1 MADFKAGVLTDLG
14 KALAAKVEAGKCKF
28 QFTKMKVGDGS
39 PATIEPMTDLA
50 SPKKVLDL
58 SAVTPY
64 DKGTCDV
71 EAVMTNADLD
81 KGFYLK
87 EIGLFATD
95 PDVGEILYCVTTA
108 PDADYIQAKGGATVL
123 SVAIHMTIAINS
135 VDDVVT
141 DVDIKGLVTAADLKV
156 HNESE
161 TAHENLLMV
170 TSTADKPASMSDRGL
185 WVEIKDGLKSILHHW
200 NKTTNSYDTIHPE
213 TETSQITDFDTA
225 VNGKINT
232 HNSSSTAHS
241 TLFSQCEKTS
251 SLANDI
257 VTKLAQTTAI
267 SVISAL
273 QTNSWFGQLLKLVL
287 NASGMK
293 YLIAGNGYICFG
305 SLFGGLIIQWGHAMN
320 KNGYYRTAD
329 FPIAFPTAVFMALA
343 TMGALENDESV
354 YGCVWNYEETTRT
367 TVQLRVT
374 DLVGNP
380 WFIAVGI

>member
-39 PATIEPMTDLA
+39 PSSIEQMTDLA

-58 SAVTPY
+58 SSVTPY

-71 EAVMTNADLD
+71 EAVITNADLD

-95 PDVGEILYCVTTA
+95 PDVGEILYCVATA
-108 PDADYIQAKGGATVL
+108 HDADYIQAKGGATVL
-123 SVAIHMTIAINS
+123 SVAIHMTIAIKS

-141 DVDIKGLVTAADLKV
+141 DVDIKGLATAADLKA
-156 HNESE
+156 HNSSE

-170 TSTADKPASMSDRGL
+170 TSTADKPAFMSDRGL
-185 WVEIKDGLKSILHHW
+185 WVEIKSGIKAVLHRW
-200 NKTTNSYDTIHPE
+200 NKTTKSYDTIHPE
-213 TETSQITDFDTA
+213 TETSQITDFDNA
-225 VNGKINT
+225 VNSKINT

-241 TLFSQCEKTS
+241 TLFNQCEKTS
-251 SLANDI
+251 NLANDI

-293 YLIAGNGYICFG
+293 YLIAPNGYICFG
-305 SLFGGLIIQWGHAMN
+305 SLFGGLIIQWGYTSSGQKDWEVVYPVSFSDH
-320 KNGYYRTAD
+320 GI
-329 FPIAFPTAVFMALA
+329 PIVSKVGSSA
-343 TMGALENDESV
+343 TS
-354 YGCVWNYEETTRT
+354 
-367 TVQLRVT
+367 T
-374 DLVGNP
+374 D
-380 WFIAVGI
+380 VGIIGGKEKLYMHISEMITTLQGIYWIAIGK

>member
-64 DKGTCDV
+64 DEGTCDV

-81 KGFYLK
+81 KGFYLR

-95 PDVGEILYCVTTA
+95 PDVGEILYCVATA
-108 PDADYIQAKGGATVL
+108 GDADYIQAKGGATVL

-141 DVDIKGLVTAADLKV
+141 DVDIKGLVTAADLKA
-156 HNESE
+156 HDASE

-170 TSTADKPASMSDRGL
+170 TSTADKPASMEDRGL
-185 WVEIKDGLKSILHHW
+185 WVEIKSGIKAVLHRW
-200 NKTTNSYDTIHPE
+200 NKTTKSYDTIHPE

-225 VNGKINT
+225 VNSKINT

-241 TLFSQCEKTS
+241 TLFNQCEKTS
-251 SLANDI
+251 NLENDI

-273 QTNSWFGQLLKLVL
+273 QTNSWFGQLLELVL

-293 YLIAGNGYICFG
+293 YLIAQNGYICFG
-305 SLFGGLIIQWGHAMN
+305 SLFGGLIIYWGSSDMET
-320 KNGYYRTAD
+320 KFT
-329 FPIAFPTAVFMALA
+329 FPIEFSEGMISAGA
-343 TMGALENDESV
+343 TDTGAGSQGFGIHPIDTKSADIYRSGKGYNGS
-354 YGCVWNYEETTRT
+354 CR
-367 TVQLRVT
+367 
-374 DLVGNP
+374 LVLIGK
-380 WFIAVGI
+380 

>member
-1 MADFKAGVLTDLG
+1 MADFKAGVLTNLG

-95 PDVGEILYCVTTA
+95 PDVGEILYCVATA
-108 PDADYIQAKGGATVL
+108 GDADYIQAKGGATVL
-123 SVAIHMTIAINS
+123 SVAIHMTIAIKS

-141 DVDIKGLVTAADLKV
+141 DVDIKGLVTAADLKS

-185 WVEIKDGLKSILHHW
+185 WVE
-200 NKTTNSYDTIHPE
+200 
-213 TETSQITDFDTA
+213 
-225 VNGKINT
+225 
-232 HNSSSTAHS
+232 
-241 TLFSQCEKTS
+241 
-251 SLANDI
+251 
-257 VTKLAQTTAI
+257 
-267 SVISAL
+267 
-273 QTNSWFGQLLKLVL
+273 VL
-287 NASGMK
+287 
-293 YLIAGNGYICFG
+293 
-305 SLFGGLIIQWGHAMN
+305 
-320 KNGYYRTAD
+320 
-329 FPIAFPTAVFMALA
+329 
-343 TMGALENDESV
+343 E
-354 YGCVWNYEETTRT
+354 
-367 TVQLRVT
+367 
-374 DLVGNP
+374 
-380 WFIAVGI
+380 

>member
-108 PDADYIQAKGGATVL
+108 GDADYIQAKGGATVL

-141 DVDIKGLVTAADLKV
+141 DVDIKGLVTAADLKA
-156 HNESE
+156 HDASE
-161 TAHENLLMV
+161 TAHKNLLML
-170 TSTADKPASMSDRGL
+170 TSTADKPASMSDRGIWL
-185 WVEIKDGLKSILHHW
+185 EIKDGMKSILHRW
-200 NKTTNSYDTIHPE
+200 NKTTNSYDTLHPE
-213 TETSQITDFDTA
+213 TESAQITDW
-225 VNGKINT
+225 
-232 HNSSSTAHS
+232 HS
-241 TLFSQCEKTS
+241 GIMA
-251 SLANDI
+251 SLASKTLGTVVDAI
-257 VTKLAQTTAI
+257 TTDSVLGKLI
-267 SVISAL
+267 K
-273 QTNSWFGQLLKLVL
+273 LLL
-287 NASGMK
+287 NASGVK
-293 YLIAGNGYICFG
+293 YLIDTNGYVCFG
-305 SLFGGLIIQWGHAMN
+305 EFFGGLIIQWVKA
-320 KNGYYRTAD
+320 TTD
-329 FPIAFPTAVFMALA
+329 EVITLPIAFSKIKFVVLGTCATSEWVYENVSVLNDSDLSTVTAWSASESQVGKTAKPKNIIA
-343 TMGALENDESV
+343 MG
-354 YGCVWNYEETTRT
+354 
-367 TVQLRVT
+367 
-374 DLVGNP
+374 
-380 WFIAVGI
+380 I